1 MTEAAD
7 SRPHRLLPAPGRT
20 YRVVQW
26 ATGRIGAAS
35 LRGLVRSSQ
44 FEVVGV
50 YVHSADK
57 DGRDAGEICGMEPI
71 GIAATCDPAR
81 IIALKPDCIIAM
93 PEGAN
98 VDDMCR
104 FLAAGIN
111 IATSRV
117 DYLEPFTMD
126 QTGRARIEEACRQ
139 GQASIH
145 ASGCSPG
152 FSSEALPL
160 VLMSMSRSMDCLTI
174 DEYADIPASCPDVQ
188 VTDVMGF
195 GREPSRTFD
204 PHLLDHIGHG
214 FRQSLNVLAR
224 AVGVAIEEMA
234 VIGETANARQ
244 RFLLPG
250 GTPIEAGTVAVQRIT
265 VTAMR
270 DAKPFLRF
278 RLNWHTTLD
287 LDADWEMRQ
296 TGWKVRIDG
305 ETPLDAEIT
314 FPVSAERWS
323 PAMAELTANRVINA
337 VPYLCE
343 APPGICTTIDLPMIV
358 PEMGRV
364 RGADQQ

>member
-1 MTEAAD
+1 MPRAAS
-7 SRPHRLLPAPGRT
+7 SRPDRIGPPQDKV

-44 FEVVGV
+44 FDLVGV
-50 YVHSADK
+50 YVHSAEK
-57 DGRDAGEICGMEPI
+57 DGKDVGEICGMGPI
-71 GIAATCDPAR
+71 GITATCDPER
-81 IIALKPDCIIAM
+81 IIALKPDCIIAV

-126 QTGRARIEEACRQ
+126 QTARARIEDACRQ

-145 ASGCSPG
+145 ATGCSPG

-160 VLMSMSRSMDCLTI
+160 VLMSMSRSMDCITI

-188 VTDVMGF
+188 VTEVMGF
-195 GREPSRTFD
+195 GRAPGRMFD
-204 PHLLDHIGHG
+204 PDLLDHIGHG
-214 FRQSLNVLAR
+214 FRQSMNVLAK
-224 AVGVAIEEMA
+224 AVGVAIDEVE
-234 VIGETANARQ
+234 VVGETANARQ

-250 GTPIEAGTVAVQRIT
+250 GTPIEAGTVAAQRIT

-270 DAKPFLRF
+270 GVRPFLRF
-278 RLNWHTTLD
+278 RINWHVTLD

-296 TGWKVRIDG
+296 TGWKVRLDG
-305 ETPLDAEIT
+305 ETPLHAEIT
-314 FPVSAERWS
+314 FPVSPERWS

-337 VPYLCE
+337 VPYVCD
-343 APPGICTTIDLPMIV
+343 AAPGICTTSDLPMIV
-358 PEMGRV
+358 PDMGRV
-364 RGADQQ
+364 REA